1 MRPQRKPFIVEI
13 KRTKPFCRK
22 PAPVEANPRDAAMQ
36 GGTKTTVGLA
46 IRREGR
52 A

>member
-13 KRTKPFCRK
+13 KRTKSFCRK
-22 PAPVEANPRDAAMQ
+22 PGPVEANPRDAAMQ
-36 GGTKTTVGLA
+36 RGTMTTVGLA